1 MRNALIPVL
10 VSGILLV
17 GCAIQVEDK
26 NARVSKRPS
35 LPEIDMEPVD
45 GAPPRP
51 IDPATIVDAV
61 PRWEPVT
68 AAGNTTPYTVD
79 GKTYYVMR
87 DRTNFQQRGMASW
100 YGTKFHGRKTANGE
114 VYDMYKMTAAHRNL
128 PIPSYVRVTN
138 LENAKSAVVR
148 VNDRGPFRS
157 HRIIDL
163 SYAAAVKLG
172 FADEGIALVKLDVID
187 MPPAAEASGAAV
199 TPAMV
204 PRPTVAPSGG
214 SVAVPPT
221 PPTNTAPAAKAPPV
235 APDQTVP
242 PVVTVGTYYVQVAA
256 LSSRDAAEKL
266 QTQLHELTG
275 REVIILITSERP
287 AVHRVRLGPVSD
299 SAEARRLMTRI
310 EHETG
315 MLPMLINVAA
325 EER

>member
-1 MRNALIPVL
+1 MTRAWMTLLLGALL
-10 VSGILLV
+10 A
-17 GCAIQVEDK
+17 GCAVQVTDK
-26 NARVSKRPS
+26 NAPSEPAPPS
-35 LPEIDMEPVD
+35 LPDIDLEPVE
-45 GAPPRP
+45 GEPPRP

-61 PRWEPVT
+61 PRWEPIT
-68 AAGNTTPYTVD
+68 AAGNKTPYNVD

-100 YGTKFHGRKTANGE
+100 YGSKFHGKKTANGE

-138 LENAKSAVVR
+138 LENAKTAVVR

-187 MPPAAEASGAAV
+187 MPQPEPRGAQLAPAPAAV
-199 TPAMV
+199 
-204 PRPTVAPSGG
+204 
-214 SVAVPPT
+214 PT
-221 PPTNTAPAAKAPPV
+221 PPPQAATPVTAAEVANPVAAPAAPAMAP
-235 APDQTVP
+235 AQTTP
-242 PVVTVGTYYVQVAA
+242 PVVTLGTYYVQVAA
-256 LSSRDAAEKL
+256 LSSREAAEKL
-266 QTQLHELTG
+266 QDDLHRITG

-299 SAEARRLMTRI
+299 SAEAQRLMAQI
-310 EHETG
+310 QHETG
-315 MLPMLINVAA
+315 MLPMLINIEA
-325 EER
+325 EANP